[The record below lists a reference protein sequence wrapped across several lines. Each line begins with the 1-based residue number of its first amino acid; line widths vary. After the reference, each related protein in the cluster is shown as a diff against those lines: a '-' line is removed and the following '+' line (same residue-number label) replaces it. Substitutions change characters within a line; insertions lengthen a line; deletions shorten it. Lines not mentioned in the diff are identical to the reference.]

1 MYIGTV
7 ECDPGICATRNVHK
21 RSDKDIQALHKGWEA
36 TPAHFNKVD
45 FSSFLQDEAI
55 EHFDMADAENDSR
68 DTEKDSSTEPVKAVE
83 GSNDDLEIGDA
94 TPVSTMTEQNEVRRE
109 VNDIKIFCWRVFF
122 DFQAINNTTFTS
134 KQIFIISFKV

>member
-55 EHFDMADAENDSR
+55 EHFDMADAENDSK
-68 DTEKDSSTEPVKAVE
+68 DTEKDSITGPIKAVE
-83 GSNDDLEIGDA
+83 GSNDELEIGDDK
-94 TPVSTMTEQNEVRRE
+94 PVITTTEQNEVRRE
-109 VNDIKIFCWRVFF
+109 VTDIKIFCWRVFF
-122 DFQAINNTTFTS
+122 DFQAVNNTTFTS
-134 KQIFIISFKV
+134 TEILIISCKV

>member
-55 EHFDMADAENDSR
+55 EHFDMADAENDSK
-68 DTEKDSSTEPVKAVE
+68 DTEKDSSTGPVKAVE

-94 TPVSTMTEQNEVRRE
+94 KPLSTTTEQNEVRRE
-109 VNDIKIFCWRVFF
+109 VTDIKIFC
-122 DFQAINNTTFTS
+122 
-134 KQIFIISFKV
+134 